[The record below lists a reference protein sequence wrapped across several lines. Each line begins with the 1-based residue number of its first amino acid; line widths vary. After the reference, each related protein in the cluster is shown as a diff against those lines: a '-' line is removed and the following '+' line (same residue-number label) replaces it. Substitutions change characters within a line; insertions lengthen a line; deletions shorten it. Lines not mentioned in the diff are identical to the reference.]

1 MTGPAGRVMV
11 HEKRLNLRF
20 MFQVYKLTV
29 EITSSQRC
37 RYSCLLQYQHILSL
51 PSAVFD
57 SRARPTFVNYMR
69 SCMALSVWVSI
80 RHQGWVALLFGWGNY
95 SELQTTTNVVST
107 VHRARINFVTNV
119 SVCDIQS
126 AHELNVYV

>member
-37 RYSCLLQYQHILSL
+37 RYSRSIYCNANTYSL
-51 PSAVFD
+51 PIAFFD
-57 SRARPTFVNYMR
+57 PRARPTFVNYKGNLYGSLRLGFNTASRMGSTVVR
-69 SCMALSVWVSI
+69 LGNLS
-80 RHQGWVALLFGWGNY
+80 R
-95 SELQTTTNVVST
+95 TTTYDQCGFRST
-107 VHRARINFVTNV
+107 SRTKQFRNECI
-119 SVCDIQS
+119 CDI
-126 AHELNVYV
+126 H